1 MRILVLGIDGYIGF
15 PLALHLLQKGH
26 EVCGVDN
33 YSRRFRVGQVRSNSL
48 TPIATGLDR
57 ELGLKEYPNFIDRIS
72 RITLGDEYNSDNLRH
87 ILKEL
92 QPDCIVH
99 LAEQPSAPYSMMGV
113 ETASITQQENVIGT
127 LQLLWAMQNE
137 RSKAHL
143 VKLGTMGEYG
153 TPAVEIPE
161 GKISRYGCMFLKPY
175 KSGNLDIKPVC
186 PLRGL
191 SFPRTPNS
199 FYHASKVMDT
209 INIEFVCRNWGLSST
224 DIMQGVVFG
233 LGPFTEEKLLTRFDY
248 DEYFGT
254 VINRFCVQALIS
266 HPLTIYGYGQQ
277 TRGFITLSDS
287 IQCLTLAIENPAE
300 EGEYRTLNQFENIYS
315 VTETAS
321 MVCYAANELDISH
334 IIENIPNPR
343 NESEN
348 HYYRPEHQ
356 KLFDLGYVPTIDI
369 QSEITKLIEQLL
381 PYKDRII
388 EKVIMP
394 TTKWV

>member
-26 EVCGVDN
+26 EVCGLDN
-33 YSRRFRVGQVRSNSL
+33 YSRRFRVTQVGSDSL
-48 TPIATGLDR
+48 TAIATRLDR
-57 ELGLKEYPNFIDRIS
+57 ELILKEHHGFIDRIS
-72 RITLGDEYNSDNLRH
+72 CITLGDEVNSDNLRH
-87 ILKEL
+87 IIREL

-113 ETASITQQENVIGT
+113 ETSTITQQENVIGT

-153 TPAVEIPE
+153 TPECDIPE
-161 GKISRYGCMFLKPY
+161 GRIPKYCEFTNVNGYPDRMECKMK
-175 KSGNLDIKPVC
+175 
-186 PLRGL
+186 GL
-191 SFPRTPNS
+191 MFPRTPGS
-199 FYHASKVMDT
+199 FYHVSKVMDT
-209 INIEFVCRNWGLSST
+209 INIEFACRNWRLSST

-233 LGPFTEEKLLTRFDY
+233 LGPYAGEEKLLTRFDY

-254 VINRFCVQALIS
+254 VINRFCAQALI
-266 HPLTIYGYGQQ
+266 HQPLTIYGYGQQ
-277 TRGFITLSDS
+277 KRGFLTLSDS

-300 EGEYRTLNQFENIYS
+300 EGEYRTLNQFENIYCINELA
-315 VTETAS
+315 V
-321 MVCYAANELDISH
+321 MVCKAANYNGIDAGIK
-334 IIENIPNPR
+334 NIPNPR

-348 HYYRPEHQ
+348 HYYHPEHQ
-356 KLFDLGYVPTIDI
+356 KLFDLGYVPTVNI
-369 QSEITKLIEQLL
+369 QGEITKLIEQLL

-388 EKVIMP
+388 KKVIMP